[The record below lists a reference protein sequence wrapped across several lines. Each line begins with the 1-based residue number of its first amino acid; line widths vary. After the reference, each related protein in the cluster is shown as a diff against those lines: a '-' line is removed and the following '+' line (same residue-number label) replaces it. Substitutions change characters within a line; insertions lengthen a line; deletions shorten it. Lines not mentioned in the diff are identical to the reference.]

1 MVRAGKVLPV
11 LDGIDE
17 MDDDTTAGNRARA
30 LLDRLN
36 EREWAH
42 RPVVVLCRS
51 AEFDDLARKGDD
63 NGLHG
68 AATVTLDPLDT
79 GQPADYLTRF
89 QHRVHAKHPAWDRL
103 VTHLR
108 EHTDTPLAV
117 TVRNPWMLGLSAT
130 VLHRIPQ
137 TALALLDCPTA
148 DAVRD
153 GLFAGQIPA
162 AIAGTDDT
170 AKFRDY
176 TSDNVE
182 KWLRT
187 LARHLEHRRDLGRNG
202 TAIRLDEIW
211 EIAGTNRIRLLH
223 ALVVILLGGLVFGLM
238 SGLFAGLRNGLRT
251 GLGIGLMAGLGA
263 GLMTGLMVGLKVT
276 ADEQL
281 AVGTDARRLIRNDL
295 EALLARSAL
304 FGLGIGF
311 ATGVAAGLR
320 PGLGTGLL
328 AVFIAGMV
336 LGLVSGRYLLALLL
350 FKITADFPARPA
362 AFLNWAR
369 NSGLLRV
376 NATAY
381 QFRHQSYQ
389 QWLLRPN

>member
-1 MVRAGKVLPV
+1 M
-11 LDGIDE
+11 
-17 MDDDTTAGNRARA
+17 
-30 LLDRLN
+30 
-36 EREWAH
+36 
-42 RPVVVLCRS
+42 LCRS
-51 AEFDDLARKGDD
+51 AEFDYLARKGDD

-89 QHRVHAKHPAWDRL
+89 QHRVHAKHPAWDRI

-130 VLHRIPQ
+130 VLHQIPQ

-304 FGLGIGF
+304 FGLGIGI